1 MRPPILN
8 CLYKVSNLSFL
19 LLMNSPLFNTTA
31 ASSAVSSS
39 SDSTRDITGLGGL
52 VVAVVG
58 GGDVATGAG
67 AGEGVV
73 EAGVTEQEVDG
84 LRLAVPVDGDWLA
97 DGGLNVGEGGPL
109 HSVTGGGR
117 KSCSL
122 WPACTAASTLAVN
135 QVLAVGCVGLG
146 VGGETH

>member
-19 LLMNSPLFNTTA
+19 LLMNSSLFNTTA

-73 EAGVTEQEVDG
+73 GAGVTEQEVDG
-84 LRLAVPVDGDWLA
+84 LRLAVPVDGCAEGDRLA
-97 DGGLNVGEGGPL
+97 DGGLTVGEGGLL
-109 HSVTGGGR
+109 HAVTGGGTNTC
-117 KSCSL
+117 KL
-122 WPACTAASTLAVN
+122 WPACTAASTRVD
-135 QVLAVGCVGLG
+135 QV
-146 VGGETH
+146 

>member
-1 MRPPILN
+1 
-8 CLYKVSNLSFL
+8 
-19 LLMNSPLFNTTA
+19 MNSPLFNTTA

-135 QVLAVGCVGLG
+135 QVVAVGCVGLE